1 MSRKAKQADLRRRM
15 AEARS
20 KLLQSQN
27 PLLDD
32 TDKEGSEKGV
42 DNSVVAKSRKR
53 PLSPG
58 GGSSGILR
66 KSKYTTTT
74 DSAAKP
80 NSLGALMDGYGESSS
95 EEDDDNQNKILAV
108 ESSATTVKIAT
119 PHPNQTTKK
128 EESKHH
134 YNPPNDGNSLSKSIS
149 TSKPAQA
156 KEEAPISDEVWDEFN
171 AILEADEEANIAAI
185 DTTTTTTTSDEK
197 LNSTKSTEDDKD
209 TIQHDNEKSP
219 ASHSAEVKLN
229 DDRDTNKDDLY
240 DNDDT
245 NTMEQTSYEAR
256 LARLI
261 LLKSKKKK
269 KKKKKQ
275 TFEMNEVASAS
286 TNLPSA
292 NDFYDPSLAWAED
305 DEQEDAKVEEQ
316 ISSEMDR
323 DEEDGTN
330 SSKQT
335 TSASASTIS
344 ASVSMATILRSR
356 REEARMLA
364 TRGEQV
370 AGEGDSSEDMDTSD
384 GNWF

>member
-27 PLLDD
+27 PSLDD
-32 TDKEGSEKGV
+32 IEGSEDGAG
-42 DNSVVAKSRKR
+42 NNVVSKSRKR

-58 GGSSGILR
+58 GGSGGILR

-80 NSLGALMDGYGESSS
+80 NSFGALMDGYGESSS
-95 EEDDDNQNKILAV
+95 EDDDDNQNKSRAAV
-108 ESSATTVKIAT
+108 PSAATVKIAAA
-119 PHPNQTTKK
+119 HPSQTTKM

-134 YNPPNDGNSLSKSIS
+134 YKPNNGNALSESIS
-149 TSKPAQA
+149 ISKPAQA

-171 AILEADEEANIAAI
+171 AILEADEEESNTAAAN
-185 DTTTTTTTSDEK
+185 TTTTSTTNNNEK
-197 LNSTKSTEDDKD
+197 MDSTKSIENDKD
-209 TIQHDNEKSP
+209 TTQRDNEESP
-219 ASHSAEVKLN
+219 TSKDEVKLN
-229 DDRDTNKDDLY
+229 DVKETNKDDLY

-261 LLKSKKKK
+261 LIKSKKKK
-269 KKKKKQ
+269 KQ
-275 TFEMNEVASAS
+275 TLEVNEVASES
-286 TNLPSA
+286 TDLPSA
-292 NDFYDPSLAWAED
+292 SDFYDPSLAWAEE
-305 DEQEDAKVEEQ
+305 DEQEDAKVEKE

-323 DEEDGTN
+323 TEGDGTT

-335 TSASASTIS
+335 TSAVMSGSSAT
-344 ASVSMATILRSR
+344 VSMAKILRSR
-356 REEARMLA
+356 REEARIA
-364 TRGEQV
+364 SRGEQV
-370 AGEGDSSEDMDTSD
+370 AGEGDLAEDVDTSD
-384 GNWF
+384 GQWF